1 MPRKAETRKLKT
13 RTKHLRFEGVQIMVI
28 LLLAQIANG
37 EDLGIKFDEANPDNN
52 QMLEAMALKTNRKT

>member
-1 MPRKAETRKLKT
+1 
-13 RTKHLRFEGVQIMVI
+13 MVI